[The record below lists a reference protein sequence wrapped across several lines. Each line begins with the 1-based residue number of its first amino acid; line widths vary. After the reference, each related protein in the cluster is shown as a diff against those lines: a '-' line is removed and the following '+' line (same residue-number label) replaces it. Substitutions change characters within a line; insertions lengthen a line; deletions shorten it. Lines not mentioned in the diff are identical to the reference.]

1 MLWPKYWG
9 VNDKGASPY
18 LISCTNPFYSRNLIP
33 QYISIVENE
42 CDHANNILEIKNKRP
57 KDGHKK
63 HFLVSVKGIDFVDD
77 VSLLLIEWFE
87 ILKLLGVDK
96 VEVFVVNAHV
106 NVIRV
111 LQFYQ
116 SEKFVTIKYLKYPH
130 ELPNKVNESWHQW
143 SQNDLVPYHDSF
155 YENLYSYEFMVPL
168 DIDEFIM
175 PVKHEDRTWL
185 DLVLRTINRFKEKH
199 EEFDAFPVTNRYF
212 LLKSIHENETIE
224 GIPKKLRFLSNIYR
238 AANFTPNGGN
248 AKTFMRTDRVLAVHN
263 HFPFSCIGP
272 ENCRWFIVNLDDGQL
287 SHYRID
293 CDNPE
298 CKESKANP
306 TKDITLWKYKDE
318 ILENVNET
326 LKRLKFFDKIL

>member
-1 MLWPKYWG
+1 MNIECYGQKYWG

-18 LISCTNPFYSRNLIP
+18 LISCTNPFLFKVIYDIFINLIP

-42 CDHANNILEIKNKRP
+42 CDHANNVLEIKNKRP

-106 NVIRV
+106 NR
-111 LQFYQ
+111 
-116 SEKFVTIKYLKYPH
+116 
-130 ELPNKVNESWHQW
+130 
-143 SQNDLVPYHDSF
+143 
-155 YENLYSYEFMVPL
+155 EFQKNYV
-168 DIDEFIM
+168 F
-175 PVKHEDRTWL
+175 
-185 DLVLRTINRFKEKH
+185 FQ
-199 EEFDAFPVTNRYF
+199 
-212 LLKSIHENETIE
+212 
-224 GIPKKLRFLSNIYR
+224 IYR

-287 SHYRID
+287 SHIRID

-306 TKDITLWKYKDE
+306 TKDITLWNTKM
-318 ILENVNET
+318 
-326 LKRLKFFDKIL
+326 KF